1 LKLEADILF
10 DGLGVPE
17 SLRWHDGALW
27 FCDLVRGG
35 GVYRATPGQD
45 PERIVEVPGR
55 AGGLGWLPDGRML
68 VVSMD
73 QRCVYRLEPNGA
85 LVPHAAL
92 GEIAG
97 GDANDM
103 VVDATGR
110 AYVGNFGF
118 DYHAAVKNRPA
129 AMLYAPPGP
138 PRAPVAAFAP
148 DGSLVG
154 TTGPL
159 YFPNGAVVFD
169 DGRTLVVS
177 ETMAMRLTAFTVAED
192 GSLTNPRPWAPLIA
206 KPLWRAL
213 NAGGLLGRATRR
225 VSALTDRP
233 WVANRS
239 SSPIAP
245 DGIALH
251 ADGATIWVANALR
264 GECVRVAEGGQV
276 LDRVKTS
283 QLTLSCVV
291 GGEDG
296 RTLYAATAPLLDP
309 EEARAA
315 RRGRIEAV
323 QLPASVADAVQ
334 VSPRGP
340 TARAVT

>member
-1 LKLEADILF
+1 
-10 DGLGVPE
+10 VPE

-35 GVYRATPGQD
+35 WVYRAVPGRD

-55 AGGLGWLPDGRML
+55 PGGLGWLPDGRML

-73 QRCVYRLEPNGA
+73 HRCVYRLEPGGT
-85 LVPHAAL
+85 LERHADL

-103 VVDATGR
+103 VVDTAGR

-118 DYHAAVKNRPA
+118 DYHAAVKDRPA

-138 PRAPVAAFAP
+138 PRAAVAAFAP
-148 DGSLVG
+148 DGSLIG
-154 TTGPL
+154 TTEPL
-159 YFPNGAVVFD
+159 HFPNGAVVLD
-169 DGRTLVVS
+169 GGRTVVIA

-192 GSLTNPRPWAPLIA
+192 GSLTDPRPWAPLIA

-213 NAGGLLGRATRR
+213 NAGGLLGRLTRR
-225 VSALTDRP
+225 VSSLTDRP
-233 WVANRS
+233 WIAKHS

-245 DGIALH
+245 DGIGVH
-251 ADGATIWVANALR
+251 FDGETIWVANALR
-264 GECVRVAEGGQV
+264 GECVRIAQGGKV
-276 LDRVKTS
+276 LDRARTT
-283 QLTLSCVV
+283 QLTLSCVI
-291 GGEDG
+291 GGNDG
-296 RTLYAATAPLLDP
+296 RTLYAATAPMLDP

-315 RRGRIEAV
+315 RGGRIEVVHLSA
-323 QLPASVADAVQ
+323 
-334 VSPRGP
+334 
-340 TARAVT
+340 